1 MTPLRLLPLV
11 LLATSLAFP
20 SFARCDDADDANDA
34 DDGTAAT
41 TQPVED
47 DAVDWLLD
55 QATTAPSSPSLHE
68 PTSQP
73 TSPFAEKR
81 GKSANLV
88 RRGVITLS
96 NGERIPG
103 RISTTL
109 GKPLRVWDEADKE
122 YRDIPFA
129 LVRQLEAEI
138 VWERDQREWHFKE
151 SGSDIKEYTG
161 KTYPARESRYKVTLV
176 NGQTVTGG
184 IVAPLHVETKTEPVT
199 FVLHKRDKGA
209 TGETLDQLVYV
220 KRVEFPEEDKKT
232 SAPTTQPQAKKG
244 TQSPH

>member
-20 SFARCDDADDANDA
+20 SLAPCDDTDDPH

-41 TQPVED
+41 TQPAQD
-47 DAVDWLLD
+47 AAVDWLLD
-55 QATTAPSSPSLHE
+55 QATTAPSSPSAPE

-73 TSPFAEKR
+73 ASPFEEKR
-81 GKSANLV
+81 GKSANV
-88 RRGVITLS
+88 IRRGVITLS

-122 YRDIPFA
+122 YRDIPFT
-129 LVRQLEAEI
+129 LVRALQAEV
-138 VWERDQREWHFKE
+138 VWERDQKEWHFKE

-161 KTYPARESRYKVTLV
+161 KTYPARETRYKVTLV

-184 IVAPLHVETKTEPVT
+184 IVAPLHVETRSDPVT
-199 FVLHKRDKGA
+199 VVLHKRDKGA
-209 TGETLDQLVYV
+209 TGETLDHLVYV
-220 KRVEFPEEDKKT
+220 KRVEFPEEPKKT
-232 SAPTTQPQAKKG
+232 PAPTTQPQAKKG